1 MPADIGDVG
10 DTGKHSDARSRLEFV
25 KKSFPFRGSCV
36 IRHGTRVKAGI
47 VTRQSLGPVL
57 IAQGRHKIFGAA

>member
-1 MPADIGDVG
+1 MPAAIGDVG
-10 DTGKHSDARSRLEFV
+10 DTGKHSDARSPLAFL

-36 IRHGTRVKAGI
+36 IRHGTRARAGI
-47 VTRQSLGPVL
+47 IARQSLGPVL